1 MTAAAPLASETAPS
15 GQIESI
21 QALRAI
27 AALLVVLGHAAHETE
42 AIGARVGLPA
52 IDLSFMRWGIGVDI
66 FFVISGF
73 IMVHTSADLFGRPGA
88 WRVFLTRRI
97 ARIVPLYW
105 LLTSILLL
113 GGLAVPQ
120 LLNVPLG
127 DWQHILASYLFIP
140 SLRGG
145 DETRPVMAL
154 GWTLNLEMFF
164 YVLFA
169 GAMLLPLR
177 RGMAALTLVIGGLAL
192 AGMLLQ
198 PEQVQLAF
206 WTQQIILE
214 FLFGCLLALLHR
226 QGVSLPGPGAA
237 LLVVLGFAAMFRL
250 HGLEAGETTLPAL
263 RWGIPAAM
271 IVGGA
276 ALYRGDPPRLA
287 LLLTGLGNASYSLYL
302 FHPFALRPLREV
314 WIRLVGESLPLEI
327 YISVAILV
335 AAVASTL
342 LYRWVERPIGRW
354 LRFPS
359 SRGTAREQ
367 RPAMDGSRWAKD
379 GEAGHTAG

>member
-1 MTAAAPLASETAPS
+1 MTTTPPPATGAS
-15 GQIESI
+15 GQIEAI

-27 AALLVVLGHAAHETE
+27 AALLVVFGHAAHETE
-42 AIGARVGLPA
+42 AIGARVGLNA
-52 IDLSFMRWGIGVDI
+52 IDPSFVRWGIGVDI

-88 WRVFLTRRI
+88 WRIFLARRI

-105 LLTSILLL
+105 LLTTVLLL
-113 GGLAVPQ
+113 GGLVAPR
-120 LLNVPLG
+120 LLNVPIG

-154 GWTLNLEMFF
+154 GWTLNLEMVF

-177 RGMAALTLVIGGLAL
+177 RGMIALTLVIGGLAL
-192 AGMLLQ
+192 AGTFLQ
-198 PEQVQLAF
+198 PTQVQLAF

-226 QGVSLPGPGAA
+226 QGVRLQAA
-237 LLVVLGFAAMFRL
+237 AALLLVVLGFAGMFKV
-250 HGLEAGETTLPAL
+250 HGLDAGETTLPAL
-263 RWGIPAAM
+263 RWGLPAVM

-276 ALYRGDPPRLA
+276 ALYRGPAPRLV

-302 FHPFALRPLREV
+302 FHPFALRPLREAWV
-314 WIRLVGESLPLEI
+314 RLIGGALPLEI
-327 YISVAILV
+327 YIVVAIAV
-335 AAVASTL
+335 AALASTL
-342 LYRWVERPIGRW
+342 LYRWVERPLGRW
-354 LRFPS
+354 LQFPS
-359 SRGTAREQ
+359 ARARSRGKDCANG
-367 RPAMDGSRWAKD
+367 GSGWGKGR
-379 GEAGHTAG
+379 EAGHTAS

>member
-1 MTAAAPLASETAPS
+1 MTASAPPASGTAPS
-15 GQIESI
+15 GQIDSI

-42 AIGARVGLPA
+42 AIGAGVGLPA

-73 IMVHTSADLFGRPGA
+73 IMVHTSAELFGRPGA
-88 WRVFLTRRI
+88 WRIFLTRRI

-177 RGMAALTLVIGGLAL
+177 RGMTALTLVIGGLAL

-250 HGLEAGETTLPAL
+250 HGLDAGETTLPAL
-263 RWGIPAAM
+263 RWGIPAVM

-276 ALYRGDPPRLA
+276 ALYRGAPPRLA
-287 LLLTGLGNASYSLYL
+287 LLLIGLGNASYSLYL

-314 WIRLVGESLPLEI
+314 WIRLVGGSLPLEI
-327 YISVAILV
+327 YIAVAILV

-342 LYRWVERPIGRW
+342 LYRWVERPIGRR

-359 SRGTAREQ
+359 TRGTAREQ

>member
-1 MTAAAPLASETAPS
+1 MTAAAPSTGAAAPA
-15 GQIESI
+15 GQIEAI

-27 AALLVVLGHAAHETE
+27 AALLVVFGHAAHETE
-42 AIGARVGLPA
+42 AIGPRVGLPA
-52 IDLSFMRWGIGVDI
+52 IDPNFMHWGIGVDI

-105 LLTSILLL
+105 LLTSVLLI
-113 GGLAVPQ
+113 GGLIAPR

-145 DETRPVMAL
+145 DEIRPVMAL

-169 GAMLLPLR
+169 AAMLLPLR
-177 RGMAALTLVIGGLAL
+177 RGMIALALVISGLAL
-192 AGMLLQ
+192 AGALLQ
-198 PEQVQLAF
+198 PAQVQLAF

-214 FLFGCLLALLHR
+214 FLFGCLLALVHR
-226 QGVSLPGPGAA
+226 QGVRLAGPGAV
-237 LLVVLGFAAMFRL
+237 LLVALGFAGMFKF
-250 HGLEAGETTLPAL
+250 HGLDAEGAIPPAL
-263 RWGIPAAM
+263 RWGLPAAL

-276 ALYRGDPPRLA
+276 ALYRGAPPRLA
-287 LLLTGLGNASYSLYL
+287 LLLGGLGNASYSLYL

-314 WIRLVGESLPLEI
+314 WVKLVGGALPLEF
-327 YISVAILV
+327 YIVVAMTV
-335 AAVASTL
+335 AALASAL
-342 LYRWVERPIGRW
+342 LYRWVERPMGRW
-354 LRFPS
+354 FRLPS
-359 SRGTAREQ
+359 SLSNSRRTRA
-367 RPAMDGSRWAKD
+367 ANDGSSWSESR
-379 GEAGHTAG
+379 EARRIAS

>member
-1 MTAAAPLASETAPS
+1 MTTAAPPASGTAPS

-21 QALRAI
+21 QTLRAI

-105 LLTSILLL
+105 LLTSVLLL

-263 RWGIPAAM
+263 RWGIPAVM

-276 ALYRGDPPRLA
+276 ALYRGATPRLA

-314 WIRLVGESLPLEI
+314 WIRLVGGALPLEI
-327 YISVAILV
+327 YIAVAIAV

-342 LYRWVERPIGRW
+342 LYRWVERPIGRR

-359 SRGTAREQ
+359 ATGTAREQ

-379 GEAGHTAG
+379 REAGHTAG

>member
-1 MTAAAPLASETAPS
+1 MTTAATPAAAAAPAS
-15 GQIESI
+15 QIETI

-27 AALLVVLGHAAHETE
+27 AALLVVFGHAAHETE
-42 AIGARVGLPA
+42 AIGPRVGLPA
-52 IDLSFMRWGIGVDI
+52 IDPSFLHWGIGVDI

-88 WRVFLTRRI
+88 WRIFLARRI

-105 LLTSILLL
+105 LLTSVLLL
-113 GGLAVPQ
+113 GSLVAPR
-120 LLNVPLG
+120 LLNVPVG
-127 DWQHILASYLFIP
+127 DWQHVLASYLFVP

-169 GAMLLPLR
+169 GAMLLPLK
-177 RGMAALTLVIGGLAL
+177 RGMIALAL
-192 AGMLLQ
+192 AITGFALAGAFLR
-198 PEQVQLAF
+198 PTQVQLAF

-214 FLFGCLLALLHR
+214 FLFGCLLALVHR
-226 QGVSLPGPGAA
+226 QGVRLPATSA
-237 LLVVLGFAAMFRL
+237 VLLVALGFAGMVKA
-250 HGLEAGETTLPAL
+250 HGLDAEGMIPPAL
-263 RWGIPAAM
+263 RWGIPAVL

-276 ALYRGDPPRLA
+276 AFYRGAPPRLA

-314 WIRLVGESLPLEI
+314 WVKLVGGLLPLEI
-327 YISVAILV
+327 YIAVAIIV
-335 AAVASTL
+335 AAIASAL

-354 LRFPS
+354 LRFPAARAG
-359 SRGTAREQ
+359 SRG
-367 RPAMDGSRWAKD
+367 
-379 GEAGHTAG
+379 AGAAQTERSQALPLRTTT

>member
-1 MTAAAPLASETAPS
+1 MTAAAPSARENAPG
-15 GQIESI
+15 GQIETI

-27 AALLVVLGHAAHETE
+27 AALLVVFGHAAHETE
-42 AIGARVGLPA
+42 AIGPRVGLPA
-52 IDLSFMRWGIGVDI
+52 IDASFMHWGIGVDI

-73 IMVHTSADLFGRPGA
+73 IMVHTSADLFGQPGA
-88 WRVFLTRRI
+88 WRVFLARRI

-105 LLTSILLL
+105 LLTSVLLI
-113 GGLAVPQ
+113 GGLIAPR

-127 DWQHILASYLFIP
+127 DWQHILASYLFVP

-145 DETRPVMAL
+145 DEIRPVMAL

-177 RGMAALTLVIGGLAL
+177 RGMIALALVISGLAL
-192 AGMLLQ
+192 AGALLK
-198 PEQVQLAF
+198 PAQVQLAF

-214 FLFGCLLALLHR
+214 FLFGCLLALVYR
-226 QGVSLPGPGAA
+226 QGIRLPAA
-237 LLVVLGFAAMFRL
+237 SAVLLVALGFAGMVKFL
-250 HGLEAGETTLPAL
+250 GLDGQETFPPAL
-263 RWGIPAAM
+263 RWGLPAAL

-276 ALYRGDPPRLA
+276 ALYRGAPPRLA

-314 WIRLVGESLPLEI
+314 WVRLVGGALPLEL
-327 YISVAILV
+327 YIALAMTAATLTSV
-335 AAVASTL
+335 L
-342 LYRWVERPIGRW
+342 LYRCVERPIGRW
-354 LRFPS
+354 ARFPS
-359 SRGTAREQ
+359 A
-367 RPAMDGSRWAKD
+367 
-379 GEAGHTAG
+379 TAGPRGAGSTQTESAQPLPLRTTT

>member
-1 MTAAAPLASETAPS
+1 MTTAAPPAAKASS
-15 GQIESI
+15 QIEAI

-27 AALLVVLGHAAHETE
+27 AALLVVFGHAAHETE

-52 IDLSFMRWGIGVDI
+52 IDPSFLRWGIGVDI

-97 ARIVPLYW
+97 TRIVPLYW
-105 LLTSILLL
+105 LLTSVLLL
-113 GGLAVPQ
+113 GGLVAPR
-120 LLNVPLG
+120 LLNVPIG

-154 GWTLNLEMFF
+154 GWTLNLEMLF

-177 RGMAALTLVIGGLAL
+177 RGMIALTLVIGSLAL
-192 AGMLLQ
+192 AGSLLQ
-198 PEQVQLAF
+198 PTQVQLAF

-226 QGVSLPGPGAA
+226 QGVTLSAPTA
-237 LLVVLGFAAMFRL
+237 LFLVVLGFAGMFK
-250 HGLEAGETTLPAL
+250 GYGFDAGETTLPAL
-263 RWGIPAAM
+263 RWGIPAVM

-276 ALYRGDPPRLA
+276 ALYRGAPPRLV

-302 FHPFALRPLREV
+302 FHPFALRPLREIWV
-314 WIRLVGESLPLEI
+314 KLVGGSLPLEI
-327 YISVAILV
+327 YIVVAIAV
-335 AAVASTL
+335 AALASTL
-342 LYRWVERPIGRW
+342 LYRWVERPMGRW

-359 SRGTAREQ
+359 VTSRARDAAKD
-367 RPAMDGSRWAKD
+367 RPAQPLPLR
-379 GEAGHTAG
+379 TTT

>member
-1 MTAAAPLASETAPS
+1 MTAAAPSTRENAPG
-15 GQIESI
+15 GQIETI

-27 AALLVVLGHAAHETE
+27 AALLVVFGHAAHETE
-42 AIGARVGLPA
+42 AIGPRVGLPA
-52 IDLSFMRWGIGVDI
+52 IDASFMHWGIGVDI

-88 WRVFLTRRI
+88 WRIFLARRI

-105 LLTSILLL
+105 LLTSILLI
-113 GGLAVPQ
+113 GGLIAPQ
-120 LLNVPLG
+120 LLNVPFG

-145 DETRPVMAL
+145 DEIRPVMAL

-169 GAMLLPLR
+169 GALLLPLR
-177 RGMAALTLVIGGLAL
+177 RGMIALALVISGLAL
-192 AGMLLQ
+192 AGALLK
-198 PEQVQLAF
+198 PAQVQLAF

-214 FLFGCLLALLHR
+214 FLFGCLLALVHR
-226 QGVSLPGPGAA
+226 QGIRLPAA
-237 LLVVLGFAAMFRL
+237 SAVLLVALGFAGMFRFL
-250 HGLEAGETTLPAL
+250 GLDGQETIAPAL
-263 RWGIPAAM
+263 RWGLPAAL

-276 ALYRGDPPRLA
+276 ALYRGAPPRLA

-314 WIRLVGESLPLEI
+314 WVKLVGGALPLEL
-327 YISVAILV
+327 YIALAMTAAALTSV
-335 AAVASTL
+335 L
-342 LYRWVERPIGRW
+342 LYGCVERPIGRRV
-354 LRFPS
+354 RFPS
-359 SRGTAREQ
+359 AMVRPRGA
-367 RPAMDGSRWAKD
+367 GSTQTESAQPLPLR
-379 GEAGHTAG
+379 TTT

>member
-1 MTAAAPLASETAPS
+1 MTTPPRAQTGTASA

-27 AALLVVLGHAAHETE
+27 AALLVVFGHAAHETE
-42 AIGARVGLPA
+42 AIGPRVGLPG
-52 IDLSFMRWGIGVDI
+52 IDASFLHWGIGVDI

-73 IMVHTSADLFGRPGA
+73 IMVHTSADLFGQPGA
-88 WRVFLTRRI
+88 WRVFLARRI

-105 LLTSILLL
+105 LLTTVLLL
-113 GGLAVPQ
+113 GGLIAPR

-127 DWQHILASYLFIP
+127 DWQHILSSYLFIP
-140 SLRGG
+140 SLRG
-145 DETRPVMAL
+145 DEIRPVMAL

-169 GAMLLPLR
+169 GALLLPLR
-177 RGMAALTLVIGGLAL
+177 RGMVALTLAIGGFAL
-192 AGMLLQ
+192 AGAILK
-198 PEQVQLAF
+198 PVQVQIAF

-226 QGVSLPGPGAA
+226 HGFRLAGPSAV
-237 LLVVLGFAAMFRL
+237 LLVAFGFAAMFNI
-250 HGLEAGETTLPAL
+250 HGVDADETVPPAL
-263 RWGIPAAM
+263 RWGVPAVL

-276 ALYRGDPPRLA
+276 ALYRGGAPRLT

-314 WIRLVGESLPLEI
+314 WVKLVGAALPLEL
-327 YISVAILV
+327 YIVVAMTV
-335 AAVASTL
+335 AAAASMF
-342 LYRWVERPIGRW
+342 LYRWIERPMGRM
-354 LRFPS
+354 LRFPGS
-359 SRGTAREQ
+359 LSKPREISAGQ
-367 RPAMDGSRWAKD
+367 DGSSWSENRK
-379 GEAGHTAG
+379 AGPIAG

>member
-1 MTAAAPLASETAPS
+1 MTTPPRPTAEAASA

-42 AIGARVGLPA
+42 AIGPRVGLPA
-52 IDLSFMRWGIGVDI
+52 IDPGFLHWGIGVDI

-88 WRVFLTRRI
+88 WRTFLARRI

-105 LLTSILLL
+105 LLTSTLLV
-113 GGLAVPQ
+113 GGLIAPR

-145 DETRPVMAL
+145 DEIRPLMAL
-154 GWTLNLEMFF
+154 GWTLNLEMLF

-177 RGMAALTLVIGGLAL
+177 RGMIALTLAIGGLAL
-192 AGMLLQ
+192 SGALLQ
-198 PEQVQLAF
+198 PSQVQLAF

-226 QGVSLPGPGAA
+226 QGFRLGGPSAA
-237 LLVVLGFAAMFRL
+237 LLVALGFAGMFKL
-250 HGLEAGETTLPAL
+250 HGLDVDGALPPAL
-263 RWGIPAAM
+263 RWGLPAVL

-276 ALYRGDPPRLA
+276 ALYRGAPPRLA
-287 LLLTGLGNASYSLYL
+287 LALTGLGNASYSLYL
-302 FHPFALRPLREV
+302 FHPFALRPLREI
-314 WIRLVGESLPLEI
+314 WIKLVGGALPLEL
-327 YISVAILV
+327 YIAAAIAV
-335 AAVASTL
+335 AALASIL
-342 LYRWVERPIGRW
+342 LHRWVERPIGRR
-354 LRFPS
+354 LRLPS
-359 SRGTAREQ
+359 AIGAARE
-367 RPAMDGSRWAKD
+367 ATAGGSGWTKSR
-379 GEAGHTAG
+379 EAGQSTG